1 VFKFNRNIKLMV
13 ALYCKYNFV
22 ITNTLFKLVAAF
34 LDIQRV
40 FSSSEIL
47 NTTKNS
53 ISSGSL

>member
-22 ITNTLFKLVAAF
+22 ITNTLFKLVAAGF

-40 FSSSEIL
+40 FSSS
-47 NTTKNS
+47 
-53 ISSGSL
+53 

>member
-1 VFKFNRNIKLMV
+1 MV